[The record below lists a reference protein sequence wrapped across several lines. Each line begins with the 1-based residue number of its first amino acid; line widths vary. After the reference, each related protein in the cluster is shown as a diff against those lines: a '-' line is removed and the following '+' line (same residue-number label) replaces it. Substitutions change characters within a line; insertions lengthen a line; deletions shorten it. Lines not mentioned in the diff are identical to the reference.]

1 MDDSDDEEKEAARLQ
16 QELARL
22 KRERVTLLQSLSA
35 IRADGQQDEDLQGR
49 EISTLRVSL
58 AEKQQTVNEIRER
71 NAELEQM

>member
-1 MDDSDDEEKEAARLQ
+1 MDDSDDEEKEAAR
-16 QELARL
+16 LARL